1 MCTHTDM
8 HLHVHTPRH
17 TCAPQCIHL
26 RLGWSRV
33 HPALS
38 HGALTA
44 TGVTEDSPHHPSL
57 QLGPVVPADLP
68 HPGRK
73 DRQKSK
79 LHGLRELT
87 SFAPQKL
94 HPGEESGRKEVG
106 ADSQVTRQRRWSP
119 PCLCTPEGPG
129 ERRDCG
135 SVLAGP
141 QKPEGWFRQLF
152 LAGQPP
158 RPTHRLSFGSRHAWV
173 APDALGTLSR
183 QNDSDGN

>member
-1 MCTHTDM
+1 MHRHRITHVHGCIHVHT
-8 HLHVHTPRH
+8 HRYAPHVHTPRH

-44 TGVTEDSPHHPSL
+44 TGVTEDSPHHPFSPARPG
-57 QLGPVVPADLP
+57 GPRGPSSPWQEGQTEIQVTWA
-68 HPGRK
+68 
-73 DRQKSK
+73 Q
-79 LHGLRELT
+79 ELT

-94 HPGEESGRKEVG
+94 QSRGGKWAQGSRSRLTGDPAAPMEPTMPLKNF
-106 ADSQVTRQRRWSP
+106 
-119 PCLCTPEGPG
+119 EGPG

-141 QKPEGWFRQLF
+141 QKLRAGSRQLF

-158 RPTHRLSFGSRHAWV
+158 RPTHRLSFGSRHA
-173 APDALGTLSR
+173 
-183 QNDSDGN
+183 